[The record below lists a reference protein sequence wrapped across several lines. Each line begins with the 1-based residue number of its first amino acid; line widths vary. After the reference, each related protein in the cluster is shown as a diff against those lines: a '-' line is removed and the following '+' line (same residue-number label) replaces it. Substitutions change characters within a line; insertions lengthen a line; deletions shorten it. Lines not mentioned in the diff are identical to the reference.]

1 MTHLVF
7 WYGVKF
13 EDRGQGFSFVP
24 DGKIVPYDEGE
35 QKGYNKIPKKIQ
47 TKLDKN
53 QKLTKTEEQ
62 IKNGL
67 KQIVSDMALEKVD
80 RIKWMMNFKEDYEL
94 AAEAAEQ
101 AAKAAL
107 EKAAKTK
114 RKPGS
119 PKKEDSVDKPKRGPG
134 RPKKVVDGEDPHNHD
149 DEFARDYDQK
159 SQESGAT
166 GVNANLNLLHEQE
179 SALQRTISR
188 KLVGAMKEASSA
200 SDCSQHD
207 SSDDDL
213 DDLGVDLR

>member
-24 DGKIVPYDEGE
+24 YGKIMPYDEGE
-35 QKGYNKIPKKIQ
+35 RKGFNKIPKKIQ
-47 TKLDKN
+47 TKIDKD

-67 KQIVSDMALEKVD
+67 RQIVSDMALEKVD

-107 EKAAKTK
+107 EKAAKPSESPVDRK
-114 RKPGS
+114 RKRALTNQ
-119 PKKEDSVDKPKRGPG
+119 KEGLGDR
-134 RPKKVVDGEDPHNHD
+134 
-149 DEFARDYDQK
+149 
-159 SQESGAT
+159 
-166 GVNANLNLLHEQE
+166 
-179 SALQRTISR
+179 R
-188 KLVGAMKEASSA
+188 K
-200 SDCSQHD
+200 
-207 SSDDDL
+207 
-213 DDLGVDLR
+213 